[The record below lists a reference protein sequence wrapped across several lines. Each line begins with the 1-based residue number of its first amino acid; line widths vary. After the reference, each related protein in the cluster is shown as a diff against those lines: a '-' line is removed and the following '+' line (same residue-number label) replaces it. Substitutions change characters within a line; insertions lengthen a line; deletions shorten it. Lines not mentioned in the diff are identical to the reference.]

1 MLQIDAVLVLALYA
15 AVFWQ
20 QSRTT
25 MKESQEY
32 YETRK
37 KYLCCAPAPWVFG
50 VAWTLLYTL
59 KLLSGYFFLYS
70 GLFNVNPGQEGYYVV
85 AFIFYLIEI
94 VLNKWWSVLFFD
106 LKKPGWALVVSILMV
121 LSVIVYIVFL
131 CLPPHSENWWLP
143 IVFISVYLVWLVF
156 ATVWNI
162 QWIMSE
168 EGNTYKKMEDSQSAN
183 SPIIIDLEK
192 QQEQHHQRRNAAPG
206 KPALKVP
213 TKYQINL

>member
-1 MLQIDAVLVLALYA
+1 MLQIDAVLVVALYA
-15 AVFWQ
+15 AIFWQ

-32 YETRK
+32 YETKRSR
-37 KYLCCAPAPWVFG
+37 LWCSCAPWVFG
-50 VAWTLLYTL
+50 VAWTLLYTF

-70 GLFNVNPGQEGYYVV
+70 GSAFFTTADHQNWFIGVFVV
-85 AFIFYLIEI
+85 YLLEI
-94 VLNKWWSVLFFD
+94 VFNKWWSVVFFD
-106 LKKPGWALVVSILMV
+106 MESPRLALGIVITMISLVVL
-121 LSVIVYIVFL
+121 YIVFL
-131 CLPPHSENWWLP
+131 CVSVGFWWHV
-143 IVFISVYLVWLVF
+143 VFILPYLLWLVVALF
-156 ATVWNI
+156 WNI
-162 QWIMSE
+162 QWIGNE
-168 EGNTYKKMEDSQSAN
+168 GGNTYKKMEDNQSAN